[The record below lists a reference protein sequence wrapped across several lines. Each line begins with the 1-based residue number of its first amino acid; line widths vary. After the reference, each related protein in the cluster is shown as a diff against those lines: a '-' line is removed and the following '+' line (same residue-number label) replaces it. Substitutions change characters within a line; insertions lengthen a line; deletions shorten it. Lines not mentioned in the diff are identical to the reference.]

1 MLNVSEIVKTIKELI
16 EVRFQIVRDG
26 IKEKISAILTRI
38 FLLILMA
45 TVGFLVMIFASIS
58 LAFYLSELTYSTYK
72 GFLYVGLIYLLIL
85 MFLLLIRSSK
95 RLLVRIQDFFTTL
108 IFK

>member
-1 MLNVSEIVKTIKELI
+1 MFNVSEIVKTIKELI

-26 IKEKISAILTRI
+26 IQEKISAILTRF
-38 FLLILMA
+38 FLLILM
-45 TVGFLVMIFASIS
+45 TTIGFLVVIFASIS

-85 MFLLLIRSSK
+85 MFILLIRSSK
-95 RLLVRIQDFFTTL
+95 RLLVRIQDFFITL